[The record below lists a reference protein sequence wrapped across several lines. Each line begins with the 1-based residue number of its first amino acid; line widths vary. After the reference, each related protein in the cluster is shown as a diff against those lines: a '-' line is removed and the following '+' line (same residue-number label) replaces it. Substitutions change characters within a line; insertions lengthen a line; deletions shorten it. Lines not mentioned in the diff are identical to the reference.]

1 MSILKRVK
9 FNQITFS
16 RLYKYLKNKAK
27 NTYYTFIWMYSKSGK
42 LNRFELKKLVNKHS
56 GEDVI
61 LVANGPGL
69 NKIDFKLFDN
79 KVVFGMNRIYLSK
92 KINIDYLCC
101 INDLVTKQ
109 FKNDFNKLSIPTFFK
124 FRHHNYIKKNKNY
137 FFETGFLN
145 SSFSCDISK
154 GLNPAATVTYA
165 CLQIIFHMGFKRV
178 FIVGLDHNFS
188 FNGNVNETQ
197 KVHGDSNHFIK
208 DYFPKGSTWETP
220 DLLSSE
226 YFYKEALTEF
236 EKHGKEIIDCSVDG
250 KCNIFP
256 KMKLENIINQE

>member
-9 FNQITFS
+9 LSQITFL
-16 RLYKYLKNKAK
+16 RIHKYLKNKITNIY
-27 NTYYTFIWMYSKSGK
+27 NTYIWFYSKKGK
-42 LNRFELKKLVNKHS
+42 LSRAELKKLKNIHR

-79 KVVFGMNRIYLSK
+79 KIVFGMNRIYLSE

-101 INDLVTKQ
+101 INDLVTMQ
-109 FKNDFNKLSIPTFFK
+109 FKDDFNKLSIPTFFK
-124 FRHHNYIKKNKNY
+124 FRHHNKIKKNGNY
-137 FFETGFLN
+137 FFEKGFLN
-145 SSFSCDISK
+145 SSFSRDISR

-165 CLQIIFHMGFKRV
+165 CLQIIFYMGFKRV

-188 FNGNVNETQ
+188 FTGNVNETQ
-197 KVHGDSNHFIK
+197 KVDSDSNHFIK
-208 DYFPKGSTWETP
+208 DYFPEGSSWETP

-226 YFYKEALTEF
+226 YFYKKALTEF
-236 EKHGKEIIDCSVDG
+236 EKDGKEIIDCSIDG
-250 KCNIFP
+250 KCDIFP
-256 KMKLENIINQE
+256 KMKLENIINLK